1 MPSNPGEGNHETQGT
16 PSEQIGWQAIEES
29 TSRLNSPRPGSG
41 FGSTGDGQV
50 ASPRNKAF
58 SPEIS
63 VSDTDGVIHID
74 DPGRRKSVSF
84 TDLGPGSEDGEY
96 SYQAPILAADEVAK
110 HPTPSSYLP
119 AVEPPPERR
128 GSAFEMEEPHS
139 RPSSRPASIYKENLF
154 ESKST
159 PLEDVQ
165 EYEPLFPDDEKSA
178 KKEAAP
184 PAKKD
189 DHKHGFPS
197 RDVWEDAPSSAH
209 HTAEV
214 STPDVKEPE
223 EEPAPEVPPRESETP
238 AHRFAR
244 EQEALAEKEAR
255 DPVHRKKS
263 GLPIF
268 SDGEDL
274 LPTKSTSREAEPGR
288 PPMSHRFPSRDVWE
302 DTPDSHKLECEVG
315 GPQQEESPSETK
327 SPQVPRRPARKTTD
341 PSAASDKP
349 GIPERPKP
357 KQTPSDDHLSKPA
370 VPERPKP
377 QVPARPAKQLSGSD
391 KDAEVSQPR
400 SKPAV
405 PARPAGGKIAALQ
418 AGFLSDLN
426 KKLQIGPQAAKK
438 EEVAQDL
445 TEEKEKA
452 PLVDA
457 RKGRARGPQRRAPR
471 SSPSPAAAAALDV
484 PPAEKS
490 AAPSLS
496 FSTTTTLYSVDPDEG
511 VLQVSNGVL
520 NDEKAAE
527 GTNAAGEDAPETQ
540 TKTLASNMAGETVV
554 EAKVTEDAEHGTV
567 EPQTVE
573 DVAKE

>member
-1 MPSNPGEGNHETQGT
+1 
-16 PSEQIGWQAIEES
+16 
-29 TSRLNSPRPGSG
+29 
-41 FGSTGDGQV
+41 
-50 ASPRNKAF
+50 
-58 SPEIS
+58 
-63 VSDTDGVIHID
+63 VIHVE

-84 TDLGPGSEDGEY
+84 IDLTPGSEDGEY

-110 HPTPSSYLP
+110 HPTPSNYLP
-119 AVEPPPERR
+119 AMEPPPERR
-128 GSAFEMEEPHS
+128 GSAFEIEEPHS
-139 RPSSRPASIYKENLF
+139 RPTSRPASIYKENLF
-154 ESKST
+154 EQKST

-165 EYEPLFPDDEKSA
+165 EYEPLFPDDEKTA

-184 PAKKD
+184 PAKKKKND
-189 DHKHGFPS
+189 DYKHGFPS
-197 RDVWEDAPSSAH
+197 RDIWEDAPSSAH
-209 HTAEV
+209 YTAEV
-214 STPDVKEPE
+214 STPGVNESDEPVLE
-223 EEPAPEVPPRESETP
+223 LPPRETETP

-268 SDGEDL
+268 SDGDDRKPKEGAA
-274 LPTKSTSREAEPGR
+274 AEKKANR
-288 PPMSHRFPSRDVWE
+288 PSIPRGFPSRDVWE

-315 GPQQEESPSETK
+315 TPQQQDDSPSETK
-327 SPQVPRRPARKTTD
+327 APEVPRRPARKTTD
-341 PSAASDKP
+341 PSSAPSDKP
-349 GIPERPKP
+349 AVPERPKP
-357 KQTPSDDHLSKPA
+357 RQTPSDDGLSKPTIS
-370 VPERPKP
+370 ERPKP

-391 KDAEVSQPR
+391 KDAEVGQPR

-452 PLVDA
+452 PLADA

-484 PPAEKS
+484 QPAEKS
-490 AAPSLS
+490 AGPSLS
-496 FSTTTTLYSVDPDEG
+496 FSAMTTLYSIDPDEG

-520 NDEKAAE
+520 NDETAGENAEEATGEAAE
-527 GTNAAGEDAPETQ
+527 EKTE
-540 TKTLASNMAGETVV
+540 TLASNLAGEAIV
-554 EAKVTEDAEHGTV
+554 EAKVAEDAEHGTV
-567 EPQTVE
+567 EPQAVE
-573 DVAKE
+573 EVAKE